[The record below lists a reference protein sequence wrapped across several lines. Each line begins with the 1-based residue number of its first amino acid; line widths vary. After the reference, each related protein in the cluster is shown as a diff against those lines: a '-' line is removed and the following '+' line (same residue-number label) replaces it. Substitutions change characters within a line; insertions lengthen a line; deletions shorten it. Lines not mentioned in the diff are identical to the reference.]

1 MGGQRPSTPSGRR
14 RPHAKLIRTRLDY
27 WTLIVGPK
35 FSKRDRQAINLSRY
49 YSLQQVEYCR
59 NLIFRRNFPHPQTVR
74 ALLRSG
80 AVASQR

>member
-1 MGGQRPSTPSGRR
+1 MADTRALQAAADALSP
-14 RPHAKLIRTRLDY
+14 KLIRTRLDY

-35 FSKRDRQAINLSRY
+35 FSKKERQAINLGRY

-59 NLIFRRNFPHPQTVR
+59 NLIFRRNFPIHKTIR